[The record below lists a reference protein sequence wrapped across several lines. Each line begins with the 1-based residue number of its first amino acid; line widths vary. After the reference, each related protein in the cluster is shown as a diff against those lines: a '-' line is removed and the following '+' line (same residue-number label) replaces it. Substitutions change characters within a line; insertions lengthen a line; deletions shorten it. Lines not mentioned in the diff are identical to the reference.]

1 MSNNKLI
8 DTTET
13 MGFARQD
20 KVAEA
25 AIANCRGST
34 VCRKFIGPAFTI
46 NFASNRV
53 HGVSDE
59 KLKIYCRWRYA

>member
-1 MSNNKLI
+1 MSNNELI

-34 VCRKFIGPAFTI
+34 VCRKFIGPAFPI
-46 NFASNRV
+46 NSASNRV
-53 HGVSDE
+53 HGISDE
-59 KLKIYCRWRYA
+59 NLKIYCRWRYA